1 MYFLDYGTYEE
12 EYKHI
17 NQNIL
22 DGNVINMSL
31 IIMEGNYG
39 SIDSDCSTCHG
50 YHIIRFTSSPYT
62 L

>member
-22 DGNVINMSL
+22 DGNRPLSMKYIVVESFPN
-31 IIMEGNYG
+31 
-39 SIDSDCSTCHG
+39 SIDPGSK
-50 YHIIRFTSSPYT
+50 
-62 L
+62 